1 MARLLNI
8 VENLDTTMTF
18 YDQIGGEAGL
28 HALVERFYDLMDLET
43 DFKALRATHGES
55 LDNARE
61 KLFLFLSGY
70 LGGPDRYI
78 SQFGHPRLKAR
89 HMPFS
94 IGSVERDQ
102 WVICMGRAM
111 MDQNIPEP
119 IMDRMLQSFY
129 GVADWMR
136 NRDDCNVRA
145 SGPG

>member
-1 MARLLNI
+1 MIRVQPM
-8 VENLDTTMTF
+8 VEPLDRTVSF
-18 YDQIGGEAGL
+18 YDQIGGEQGL
-28 HALVERFYDLMDLET
+28 KELVDRFYDLMDLES
-43 DFKALRATHGES
+43 DFKELRDTHGES

-136 NRDDCNVRA
+136 NRDD
-145 SGPG
+145 